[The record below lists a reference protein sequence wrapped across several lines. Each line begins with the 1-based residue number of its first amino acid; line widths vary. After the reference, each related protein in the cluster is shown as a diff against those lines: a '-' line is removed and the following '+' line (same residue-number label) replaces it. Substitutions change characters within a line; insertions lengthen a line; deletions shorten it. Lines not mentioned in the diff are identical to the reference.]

1 MKNSDLSLP
10 NLAKEF
16 SFPKE
21 KIKILFLEGIHE
33 SAVQQFESS
42 GYHCR
47 CLPGSLSESELI
59 AEITDVHILGIR
71 SKSGVTSEVLNSA
84 KSLLSIGC
92 FCIGVNQVALEEA
105 QNRGIP
111 VFNAP
116 FSNTRSV
123 AELTIGN
130 MIMLARKAAERS
142 NQMHLGKWDKSAN
155 NCYELRGKTVGII
168 GYGNIGPQ
176 VGLLCEAFGMK
187 VIFYDI
193 VGKLSLGN
201 AQQISSLDEV
211 LAESDFI
218 TLHVPET
225 NTTKGMIGV
234 EQLRKM
240 KVGSYLIN
248 LSRGTVVD
256 IVALREALISGHLL
270 GAAID
275 VFPDEPKSNNDK
287 FSSPLQNLPN
297 VILTP
302 HIGAATVE
310 AQRNIGREV
319 SDSLLRFIETGT
331 STGAVNFPNIDLPV
345 VAKSHRVLNIHVNKP
360 GILGN
365 INQVIADLG
374 ANIEA
379 QYLATSGG
387 IGYLIMDIDSKLSR
401 SVKDSIDQ
409 ISGSIKTRLLF

>member
-1 MKNSDLSLP
+1 MNSSDLSLQ
-10 NLAKEF
+10 NMSKEF

-33 SAVQQFESS
+33 SAVQQFEAS
-42 GYHCR
+42 GYNCR
-47 CLPGSLSESELI
+47 CLPSSLSESELI
-59 AEITDVHILGIR
+59 SEISDIHILGIR
-71 SKSGVTSEVLNSA
+71 SKSSITAEVLNSA

-105 QNRGIP
+105 QNKGIP

-123 AELTIGN
+123 AELTLGN

-155 NCYELRGKTVGII
+155 NCFELRGKTVGII

-201 AQQISSLDEV
+201 AQQIGSLDEV
-211 LAESDFI
+211 LTVADFI

-234 EQLRKM
+234 EQLQKM
-240 KVGSYLIN
+240 KAGSYLIN

-256 IVALREALISGHLL
+256 ILALKDALISGHII

-287 FSSPLQNLPN
+287 FSSPLQHLTN

-302 HIGAATVE
+302 HIGAATIE

-360 GILGN
+360 GILGS

-379 QYLATSGG
+379 QYLATSGK

-409 ISGSIKTRLLF
+409 IPGSIRTRLLF